1 VPARLTAAAAAA
13 ALTAGVVLFGGG
25 AGTAPADPT
34 GADPTGP
41 GGGQLR
47 SGTAPAA
54 YVGLVARAGSMCAE
68 MPAPVVAAQVQTE
81 SAWNPRAVSPVGA
94 QGIAQFMPA
103 TWAAAGRDWSGN
115 GVTDVWDPADAL
127 PSQGGFDCSIVAQ
140 LRPALA
146 AGRVH
151 GDLTDLALA
160 GYNAGAGAVLA
171 YGGVP
176 PFPETR
182 AYVTRIRQLAL
193 TYTAP
198 TGPPSAP
205 GLPGAP
211 AGSFAAAEIA
221 AATAQLGVPYVYGG
235 GALDGPS
242 GGPPAGFDCSGLV
255 RYAVHQASSGRL
267 TLPRTAD
274 TQARTGALVAQGR
287 GSSINLAGLAPGDVI
302 AFQNDPTQPGTYSHI
317 AIYLGAGQIIAAP
330 HTGNVVKIQP
340 VTIPYWTSTT
350 WSVRRYG

>member
-1 VPARLTAAAAAA
+1 VPARLTAVAAAV

-25 AGTAPADPT
+25 AGADPADPT
-34 GADPTGP
+34 GGDPTGP
-41 GGGQLR
+41 GGGQLQP
-47 SGTAPAA
+47 GTVPAA
-54 YVGLVARAGSMCAE
+54 YVGLVARAGSMCPE
-68 MPAPVVAAQVQTE
+68 MPAPVIAAQVQTE

-115 GVTDVWDPADAL
+115 GVVDVWDSADAI

-160 GYNAGAGAVLA
+160 GAGAVLR

-182 AYVTRIRQLAL
+182 AYVARIRELAL

-221 AATAQLGVPYVYGG
+221 AATAQLRVPYVYGG

-274 TQARTGALVAQGR
+274 TQARTGAQVAQGR

-302 AFQNDPTQPGTYSHI
+302 AFQNDPARPGTYSHI
-317 AIYLGAGQIIAAP
+317 AIYLGGGQIIAAP
-330 HTGNVVKIQP
+330 HTGDVVKIQP